1 MRYAILIY
9 DENSATPSAEPPP
22 AEAIKEMMDAYDV
35 YTTLLRDRGA
45 FQAGEALQPVRTAT
59 TVRIRD
65 GETLTTD
72 GPFAETKE
80 ALGGIYIIE
89 ARDLDEAL
97 EYAAHCPGARSGSV
111 EVRPLMEV
119 PAEYARAA
127 SRSAGPAS

>member
-9 DENSATPSAEPPP
+9 DENSATPSTEPPA
-22 AEAIKEMMDAYDV
+22 AETIKEMMDAYAA
-35 YTTLLRDRGA
+35 YTAMLRDRGA
-45 FQAGEALQPVRTAT
+45 FQAGDALQPVQTAT
-59 TVRIRD
+59 TVRVRD

-80 ALGGIYIIE
+80 ALGGFYVVE

-97 EYAAHCPGARSGSV
+97 EYAARCPGAQFGSV

-127 SRSAGPAS
+127 SRSAGSSS